1 MKIMCSF
8 PGENM
13 QTQHNNLSYMI
24 GMHFHDYS
32 QYKLMEMDKAPEPF
46 TTKYKNKQQ
55 QNCNSVLNLLE
66 LILEKKDL
74 IFLEL
79 SIKYLNTLNNQ
90 SQKL

>member
-55 QNCNSVLNLLE
+55 
-66 LILEKKDL
+66 
-74 IFLEL
+74 
-79 SIKYLNTLNNQ
+79 
-90 SQKL
+90 